1 MEIKS
6 TEKEENMENNNI
18 EIENEQLGKNDSNSI
33 DSISK
38 NKNIF
43 SSNLRGSEETHFS
56 SDNKSISAEK
66 PDKRED
72 PIQYIHSTII
82 NNNTKNNSKNSKLKG
97 LKKSSPIKEKK
108 IPHQFHI
115 FLERTEDFQKKKTEN
130 INQLHQNYEESIKK
144 IMQNTPQLTKKSRLI
159 DKRNSKPKFLDRIK
173 DEQIKQ
179 KQRKEKLIEKV
190 NLEKVKKKEEI
201 DKPLKF
207 NIKKKED
214 KKFMKAYKIMLK
226 RQNEVNERFKIFNN
240 SVKEYTMRECTF
252 SPKINKFED
261 DNDNKDKDD
270 LNERM
275 VKRMYNHEIKYRN
288 KRKDELYK
296 KYMPSF
302 HPKINSNAERL
313 SRNWKNKLSSRNQTV
328 DYEINDEIDK
338 LNNAI
343 KRMNKSTYRD
353 RIIDEENNYE
363 DE

>member
-6 TEKEENMENNNI
+6 TEQEENIKNNTN

-115 FLERTEDFQKKKTEN
+115 
-130 INQLHQNYEESIKK
+130 
-144 IMQNTPQLTKKSRLI
+144 
-159 DKRNSKPKFLDRIK
+159 
-173 DEQIKQ
+173 KQ
-179 KQRKEKLIEKV
+179 
-190 NLEKVKKKEEI
+190 
-201 DKPLKF
+201 
-207 NIKKKED
+207 KED

-261 DNDNKDKDD
+261 DNDNNDKDD
-270 LNERM
+270 LNERI

-313 SRNWKNKLSSRNQTV
+313 SRNWKIKLSSRNQTV

-338 LNNAI
+338 LNSAI
-343 KRMNKSTYRD
+343 RRMNKSTYRD